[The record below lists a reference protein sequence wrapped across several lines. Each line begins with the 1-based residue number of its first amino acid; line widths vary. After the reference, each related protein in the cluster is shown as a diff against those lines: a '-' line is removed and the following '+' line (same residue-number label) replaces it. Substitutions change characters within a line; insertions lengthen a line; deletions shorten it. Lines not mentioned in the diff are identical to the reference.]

1 MHKWDRRLGDCRF
14 CLEHHSATGDW
25 WPNRTGAMPRFFFH
39 YRDGD
44 KAAEDTEGIELAN
57 EAESVLEA
65 MISAKEIIAEALFRG
80 EAVPR
85 EAEFSVTDSEHR
97 QLYVFPFTLAADQP
111 TGRFR
116 KRRGSYR

>member
-1 MHKWDRRLGDCRF
+1 ML
-14 CLEHHSATGDW
+14 
-25 WPNRTGAMPRFFFH
+25 RFFFH

-85 EAEFSVTDSEHR
+85 EAEFSVTDSDHR
-97 QLYVFPFTLAADQP
+97 QLYVFPFSLAADQP
-111 TGRFR
+111 TD
-116 KRRGSYR
+116 KIESDEGS

>member
-1 MHKWDRRLGDCRF
+1 
-14 CLEHHSATGDW
+14 
-25 WPNRTGAMPRFFFH
+25 MPRFFFH

-65 MISAKEIIAEALFRG
+65 TMISAKEIIAEALFRG

-85 EAEFSVTDSEHR
+85 EAES
-97 QLYVFPFTLAADQP
+97 P
-111 TGRFR
+111 
-116 KRRGSYR
+116 